1 MYNGVQ
7 SQNYNYQKGAIRS
20 LVQKALL
27 SSDTSVGAGLIPQH
41 LEKLITTTIVR
52 LVPEIAVIDPQFDSQ
67 KYHEFTRLTA
77 LPDGQGTI
85 GESGVTPTGRSN
97 YQRTGRNLK
106 VTRSKG
112 AVTNFLQDA
121 SKNYIDALSVEMEN
135 HVQAHAY
142 NLTIQLHWGNDQ
154 ADPYQFPGL
163 DYFIQTNRVAGTR
176 GGTVPT
182 DLSLLDDMID
192 KNMRLQGANHRKAF
206 LMSPEM
212 LSKFSRLL
220 TNVRLNQGLSG
231 GGLSTVEIPGGWR
244 LQAYRDVPI
253 ITTTQTRNDT
263 QMGTITPTT
272 AATGGT
278 VADATYYFQVSYID
292 INGESVASAEVSQVC
307 GSANVS
313 TVTLTW
319 ADVATAR
326 LYKIYCSTSTGVE
339 KLVSILPANQYDSAG
354 TPIARTTTVTFSTTP
369 TSVNPTVSAP
379 AGLVATLPAS
389 YAPVTTK
396 MGSDLPIV
404 ATGGVVPERVIL
416 WDLDKIQGL
425 GKFAYTNS
433 AGSRFGG
440 LVTMEPLAKTDD
452 NNPFLIKTYGTL
464 IDSFEQTSYVAMN
477 IRRA

>member
-1 MYNGVQ
+1 MYGTTQNP
-7 SQNYNYQKGAIRS
+7 NYNYQRGAVKS
-20 LVQKALL
+20 LVQKAMLA
-27 SSDTSVGAGLIPQH
+27 SDTNVGAGLIPQH

-67 KYHEFTRLTA
+67 KYHEFNRLTS

-85 GESGVTPTGRSN
+85 GESGVTPTGRST
-97 YQRTGRNLK
+97 YVRTGRNLK
-106 VTRSKG
+106 VIRSKG

-142 NLTIQLHWGNDQ
+142 NLSIQLHWGNDQ

-163 DYFIQTNRVAGTR
+163 DYFIATNRDAGTR

-182 DLSLLDDMID
+182 DLSMLDEMID
-192 KNMRLQGANHRKAF
+192 KNMRLQGQNHRKAF
-206 LMSPEM
+206 LMSPEL

-253 ITTTQTRNDT
+253 ITTTQTRNDN
-263 QMGTITPTT
+263 QMGTVTPST
-272 AATGGT
+272 ATSGGS
-278 VADATYYFQVSYID
+278 VAAATYYFQVAYID
-292 INGESVASAEVSQVC
+292 INGESIASDEVSQTTT
-307 GSANVS
+307 GSAS
-313 TVTLTW
+313 TVTLTFD
-319 ADVATAR
+319 DVSTAR
-326 LYKIYCSTSTGVE
+326 LYKVFCSTTSGAET
-339 KLVSILPANQYDSAG
+339 LVSVIPANTYDSVG
-354 TPIARTTTVTFSTTP
+354 TPTARTTTVTYSTTP
-369 TSVNPTVSAP
+369 TSINPTVSAP
-379 AGLVATLPAS
+379 STLVSTIPSSA
-389 YAPVTTK
+389 APVTSA
-396 MGSDLPIV
+396 MSSDTPIV
-404 ATGGVVPERVIL
+404 QTGGITPERIIL

-464 IDSFEQTSYVAMN
+464 IDSWEATSYLAMN
-477 IRRA
+477 VRRQ